1 MKKRRF
7 LVIEAN
13 AAGEKE
19 ISRRK
24 KIAEQFGKIRTKSEV
39 KAYLASI
46 GERETLSVQRGTF
59 FVEITASD
67 NAYAV
72 MNQILK

>member
-13 AAGEKE
+13 GAGEKE
-19 ISRRK
+19 IARRK

-39 KAYLASI
+39 EAYLASI
-46 GERETLSVQRGTF
+46 GKRETSSVQRGTF
-59 FVEITASD
+59 FVEIAASD
-67 NAYAV
+67 DAYAV
-72 MNQILK
+72 MNRILK